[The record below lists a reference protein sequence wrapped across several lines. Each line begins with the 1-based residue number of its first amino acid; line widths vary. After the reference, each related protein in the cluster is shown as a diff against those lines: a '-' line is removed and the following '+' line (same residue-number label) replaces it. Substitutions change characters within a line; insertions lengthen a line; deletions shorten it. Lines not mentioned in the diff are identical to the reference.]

1 MKPYKPRTDP
11 SAMIK
16 GVFGDLNRFAFT
28 DNGVPNLGPNGN
40 PVNNSKNENPN
51 DGYWITL

>member
-1 MKPYKPRTDP
+1 
-11 SAMIK
+11 MIK